1 MNLHSEIMNIHI
13 DKFKEQICGEGK
25 RAYKN
30 GHRDA
35 RHAAAELSLKVEAR
49 IEELEDVLKAFVD
62 WKTNEEGTLSLVDD
76 EELWKRAEEV
86 LNK

>member
-1 MNLHSEIMNIHI
+1 MKFVEEIDNMQPNCFNYG
-13 DKFKEQICGEGK
+13 DYYDGFYQC
-25 RAYKN
+25 
-30 GHRDA
+30 RD
-35 RHAAAELSLKVEAR
+35 EATVIASKADER
-49 IEELEDVLKAFVD
+49 INELEEALRAFVN